1 MCVCVCVCVCVL
13 LCQCVCFCASVSVC
27 VRVRVCVRACVCGY
41 LVDGD
46 VVAGLLEA
54 GHIVV
59 AVAHHDADL
68 VQDHRAN
75 QLVGTLHLHHQ
86 GVD

>member
-1 MCVCVCVCVCVL
+1 MCVCVCVCVFVCFCVSVCVSVL
-13 LCQCVCFCASVSVC
+13 LCQCVCVC
-27 VRVRVCVRACVCGY
+27 VCVCACVCGY